1 MRLPAKQFTKMLSS
15 ITDAQS
21 PLRHLTLTLFTWRLW
36 EFSDSDVDKWAL
48 VDVALVEL
56 CQAIKKRSE
65 VDLVVQ
71 VIAKVLE
78 YGPHDIR
85 DILPRLGGEGLVRL
99 VREGDSTSEL
109 S

>member
-1 MRLPAKQFTKMLSS
+1 M
-15 ITDAQS
+15 
-21 PLRHLTLTLFTWRLW
+21 
-36 EFSDSDVDKWAL
+36 DKWAL

-56 CQAIKKRSE
+56 CQAVKKRSE

-99 VREGDSTSEL
+99 VREDDSTSEL